1 MPHLFQEP
9 LGWFV
14 AKMAP
19 VICPPKTRSD
29 LEWDRVLQAF
39 AARCASAM
47 GRDFML
53 GLDFASDMA
62 EASRR
67 LNQAK
72 EALALLRDDQPIPM
86 PGFPDVREPLDRLRA
101 HGVLG
106 ASELRDVASMLA
118 AARTLRRFLVP
129 RRQRAAALYDAC
141 ATDPSLDDVQ
151 EEVASKFDPDGT
163 LSSRASPR
171 LAELRSEQ
179 QTTRARLIRRL
190 EDLMSRYSPILQD
203 RFVTEREGR
212 YVIPVRSDS
221 HERFPGIVHA
231 SSASGGTLF
240 IEPRA
245 IIPIGNR
252 LKMLE
257 GDIQREEH
265 AIYAQ
270 LSEALMDVLPSIE
283 AAAFA
288 LATADARAAI
298 ARLADEKQLVF
309 PFVEREAKLDL
320 IRARHLL
327 LVLDLDKV
335 IPSDLKIE
343 KGRAM
348 VVSGPNAGGKTVALK
363 TMGLAALLVRAGLPV
378 ACKEESTVG
387 WFEVVL
393 SDVGDDQ
400 SLQSN
405 LSTFSAHVQNLARIL
420 DDTQPGALVLLDEIA
435 TGTDPREGEALAA
448 GVLDSLCKRGGAV
461 VVTTHYEGLKALAA
475 ADERFVNASVGLDL
489 ATMTPTFEL
498 SMGVPGR
505 SSALAVARRFGMP
518 ETVLERAEKFLS
530 REDRSF
536 EDTVRKLDDERAA
549 LEMARGALENERLH
563 VQKLKEN
570 LESELERARDRDK
583 RELDRETEA
592 LLSSV
597 RRARE
602 ELRAVQARLRSK
614 KLDESE
620 IKQASRSL
628 DRVAGIVAVGSE
640 LEQAR
645 ASGEPERPSLD
656 DVRKGA
662 KVWVAR
668 LRAEGEIVEVLPG
681 DSVRVAAG
689 PLKLVVSR
697 SELRAGS
704 SHAAPAKKKP
714 VQVSQSTDLETPI
727 QTRDNTCDLRGMRA
741 DEAVSMATSFLD
753 RAMGEGQKVAFFI
766 HGHGTGALREV
777 IRRELA
783 TSPYV
788 RASRPGERY
797 EGGDGVTVAWL
808 V

>member
-1 MPHLFQEP
+1 
-9 LGWFV
+9 
-14 AKMAP
+14 
-19 VICPPKTRSD
+19 
-29 LEWDRVLQAF
+29 
-39 AARCASAM
+39 M
-47 GRDFML
+47 GRDFVL
-53 GLDFASDMA
+53 ALDFAGSMD

-67 LNQAK
+67 LAQAK
-72 EALALLRDDQPIPM
+72 EALALQRDNQPLPM

-101 HGVLG
+101 QGVLG
-106 ASELRDVASMLA
+106 ASELRDVAQMLT

-141 ATDPSLDDVQ
+141 ATDPSLDTVQ
-151 EEVASKFDPDGT
+151 EEVASKFDADGT

-171 LAELRSEQ
+171 LGELRSEQ
-179 QTTRARLIRRL
+179 QATRARLIRRL
-190 EDLMSRYSPILQD
+190 EDLMNRYAPILQD

-231 SSASGGTLF
+231 SSASGSTLF
-240 IEPRA
+240 VEPRA
-245 IIPIGNR
+245 VIPMGNR

-257 GDIQREEH
+257 GDIAREEL
-265 AIYAQ
+265 AIYTQ
-270 LSEALMDVLPSIE
+270 LSSELMDVLPSIE

-288 LATADARAAI
+288 LATADARAAT
-298 ARLADEKQLVF
+298 ARLAEEKNFVF
-309 PFVEREAKLDL
+309 PNVEREATLDL
-320 IRARHLL
+320 VRARHPLL
-327 LVLDLDKV
+327 ILDLEKV
-335 IPSDLKIE
+335 IPSDLRIE

-378 ACKEESTVG
+378 PCKEGSTVG

-405 LSTFSAHVQNLARIL
+405 LSTFSAHVQNLAHIL
-420 DDTQPGALVLLDEIA
+420 DETQPGALVLLDEIA

-518 ETVLERAEKFLS
+518 ETVLERAGKFLS

-549 LEMARGALENERLH
+549 LEMARGSLENERMH
-563 VQKLKEN
+563 VQKLKED
-570 LESELERARDRDK
+570 LEAELERARDRDK
-583 RELDRETEA
+583 RELARETDA

-602 ELRAVQARLRSK
+602 ELRAVQARLRTK
-614 KLDESE
+614 KLDEAE
-620 IKQASRSL
+620 IKEASRRL
-628 DRVAGIVAVGSE
+628 DRVAGVVAVGSE

-645 ASGEPERPSLD
+645 MSGEPERPAAD
-656 DVRKGA
+656 DIRKGSR
-662 KVWVAR
+662 VWVSR
-668 LRAEGEIVEVLPG
+668 LRAEGEVVEVLAG

-697 SELRAGS
+697 AELRAGT
-704 SHAAPAKKKP
+704 SHAPPVRKKP
-714 VQVSQSTDLETPI
+714 PAPHVSTDLETPI
-727 QTRDNTCDLRGMRA
+727 QTRDNTCDLRGMRT

-766 HGHGTGALREV
+766 HGHGTGALRDV

-783 TSPYV
+783 SSPYV

-808 V
+808 Q